1 MNIQDVV
8 KNFMGKKIT
17 KEGTSKFW
25 GTDDLH
31 EHCLEELK
39 RMSTDE
45 KIQFLIERGV
55 IDGDLG
61 GDPVNPFGEMK
72 PEKQLLLLCQKFIRD
87 NEIGCSESIY
97 QSDRII
103 LNSPNFIREICD
115 LVGYHQFEEDEK

>member
-1 MNIQDVV
+1 MNTKLIHEAK

-39 RMSTDE
+39 KMNTDE

-55 IDGDLG
+55 IDVDNG
-61 GDPVNPFGEMK
+61 GDPVNPFGE
-72 PEKQLLLLCQKFIRD
+72 P
-87 NEIGCSESIY
+87 
-97 QSDRII
+97 
-103 LNSPNFIREICD
+103 
-115 LVGYHQFEEDEK
+115 